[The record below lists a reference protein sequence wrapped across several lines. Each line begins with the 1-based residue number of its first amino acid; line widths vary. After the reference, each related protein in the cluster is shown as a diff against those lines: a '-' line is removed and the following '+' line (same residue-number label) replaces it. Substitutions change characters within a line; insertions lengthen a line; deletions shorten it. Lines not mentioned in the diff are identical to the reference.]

1 MAVRP
6 GAKEK
11 RLSLVVP
18 TVGRSPLLAECLEA
32 LRQDAGA
39 EAEILVVAQG
49 EAAAH
54 DFGAWPDRV
63 IRRPEQLGFA
73 AANNLGFAE
82 AQGEY
87 VGTINDDA
95 VVEPGFCGRLVA
107 LLDANPRAAA
117 VQGINL
123 VHGDP
128 DKVDGG
134 GIGWNG
140 SWQAVQLGIG
150 ETVAALP
157 REPAEIFGASAT
169 AAIYRRS
176 ALEKVALP
184 GGQVFAEKL
193 FTYYE
198 DVELAVRL
206 RRAGFEAW
214 LEPRAKAAHAGS
226 ASLSTLR
233 FAGRT
238 LIHGNRLP
246 VVAKLLG
253 GGFWPALPEILWREA
268 KDLGRLLLGG
278 DFGGAWGL
286 MLGLG
291 RAARLLPS
299 FVRRGESA
307 WPLARL
313 ESSLRPR
320 AYARAAGNPV
330 LCGVVVHWNNEKE
343 LEALAEAWPED
354 PRCELLVVD
363 NSGKLPAESAAAW
376 RKKVRLL
383 NPGGNRGFGGGVNA
397 GVAATQAPWVL
408 ILNPDACPRPGAVEA
423 LADAC
428 QNERSAAGLVPA
440 LEWPGGESQCRWQ
453 LQPLPSAGTLL
464 AQIFFLG
471 GQRGPNNEP
480 PAGTPIQQPAAAAL
494 AVRREV
500 LEELGGFDEG
510 FYPAWFEDVD
520 LAKRLAERGHFCAYL
535 PQSCFEHASG
545 SSLPALGYGPFLFVY
560 YRNLVRYLGKHHGRP
575 VALVARLLLPVSMLL
590 RIAFLPLRRPNRAR
604 SRKEALKGLAAVAW
618 GAITGFQRP
627 RTLADRFRPGRAG
640 LV

>member
-32 LRQDAGA
+32 LRRDAGA
-39 EAEILVVAQG
+39 EVEILVVAQG
-49 EAAAH
+49 EAAEK
-54 DFGAWPDRV
+54 DFGPCPDQV
-63 IRRPEQLGFA
+63 IRRPEKLGFA

-82 AQGEY
+82 ARGEY
-87 VGTINDDA
+87 VGTVNDDA
-95 VVEPGFCGRLVA
+95 VVEPGFCARLCA
-107 LLDANPRAAA
+107 LLDDHPRAAA

-123 VHGDP
+123 VYGDP
-128 DKVDGG
+128 GKVDGG
-134 GIGWNG
+134 GIGWNA
-140 SWQAVQLGIG
+140 SWQAVQVGIG

-176 ALEKVALP
+176 ALEAVALP
-184 GGQVFAEKL
+184 GGQIFAEKL

-206 RRAGFEAW
+206 RQAGFEAW

-253 GGFWPALPEILWREA
+253 GGFWPALPKILGREA
-268 KDLGRLLLGG
+268 RDFGRLLLVG
-278 DFGGAWGL
+278 DFGAAWGL
-286 MLGLG
+286 VLGLG
-291 RAARLLPS
+291 RAARLLPA
-299 FVRRGESA
+299 FARGGESA

-313 ESSLRPR
+313 KSSPRPR
-320 AYARAAGNPV
+320 AYARPAGNPV

-397 GVAATQAPWVL
+397 GVAATDSPWVL
-408 ILNPDACPRPGAVEA
+408 VLNPDACPRPGAVEA

-440 LEWPGGESQCRWQ
+440 LEWPGGESQCSWQ

-464 AQIFFLG
+464 AQIFFFG
-471 GQRGPNNEP
+471 GRRGPKTEP
-480 PAGTPIQQPAAAAL
+480 PAGTPIEQPAAAAL
-494 AVRREV
+494 ALRRQV

-535 PQSCFEHASG
+535 PESRFEHAAG

-560 YRNLVRYLGKHHGRP
+560 YRNLVRYLGKHHGG
-575 VALVARLLLPVSMLL
+575 AAAILARALLPLSMLL
-590 RIAFLPLRRPNRAR
+590 RILLLPLRRPTRAR

-618 GAITGFQRP
+618 GTITGFRYP
-627 RTLADRFRPGRAG
+627 RRLTERFKRAAPN
-640 LV
+640 

>member
-1 MAVRP
+1 MTAR
-6 GAKEK
+6 

-18 TVGRSPLLAECLEA
+18 TVGRSALLAECLEA
-32 LRQDAGA
+32 LRRDAGD

-49 EAAAH
+49 GAAES
-54 DFGAWPDRV
+54 DFGPWPDRV
-63 IRRPEQLGFA
+63 IRRPEKLGFA
-73 AANNLGFAE
+73 AANNLGFRE
-82 AQGEY
+82 ARGEY

-95 VVEPGFCGRLVA
+95 VVEPGFCARLCA
-107 LLDANPRAAA
+107 LLDDNEKAAA
-117 VQGINL
+117 AQGINL
-123 VHGDP
+123 QHGDP
-128 DKVDGG
+128 GKVDGG
-134 GIGWNG
+134 GIGWNAA
-140 SWQAVQLGIG
+140 WQAVQLGIG
-150 ETVAALP
+150 EAAAALP
-157 REPAEIFGASAT
+157 SEPVEVFGASAT

-176 ALEKVALP
+176 ALEEVALP
-184 GGQVFAEKL
+184 GGQVFAETL

-206 RRAGFEAW
+206 RQAGFEAW

-253 GGFWPALPEILWREA
+253 GAFWPALPKILWREA
-268 KDLGRLLLGG
+268 RDFGRLILRG
-278 DFGGAWGL
+278 DGGGAWGL
-286 MLGLG
+286 LLGLG

-299 FVRRGESA
+299 FARRGKPA
-307 WPLARL
+307 WPMARL
-313 ESSLRPR
+313 EHSLRPR
-320 AYARAAGNPV
+320 AYARPAGNPV
-330 LCGVVVHWNNEKE
+330 LCGVVVHWNNETE
-343 LEALAEAWPED
+343 LEALAEAWPAD

-363 NSGKLPAESAAAW
+363 NSGKLPAESAASW

-408 ILNPDACPRPGAVEA
+408 ILNPDACPRPGAVES
-423 LADAC
+423 LAEAC
-428 QNERSAAGLVPA
+428 QNERSAAGLVPG
-440 LEWPGGESQCRWQ
+440 LEWPGGKSQCRWQ
-453 LQPLPSAGTLL
+453 LQPLPSAATLL

-471 GQRGPNNEP
+471 GQRGPKKEP
-480 PAGTPIQQPAAAAL
+480 PAGTLIEQPAAAAL
-494 AVRREV
+494 ALRREV

-510 FYPAWFEDVD
+510 FFPAWFEDVD

-535 PQSCFEHASG
+535 PQSRFEHAAG

-560 YRNLVRYLGKHHGRP
+560 YRNLVRYLGKHHGQ
-575 VALVARLLLPVSMLL
+575 VAALLARLLLPVSMLL
-590 RIAFLPLRRPNRAR
+590 RILLLPLRRPNRAKSR
-604 SRKEALKGLAAVAW
+604 SEAATGLAAVAR

-627 RTLADRFRPGRAG
+627 RRLAERFQPNQAG
-640 LV
+640 LE